1 MDHTLLPALR
11 QLLDGRY
18 SCRAFEPEPLD
29 RRVIE
34 GILAAAQRTPSWC
47 NTQPWQVTIVSGA
60 ALGKLSAALYA
71 RAAEGAAP
79 APDFPFPEAYRG
91 VYRER
96 RKVCGVQL
104 YQALGIGRDDRTRAK
119 EQSLENFRC
128 FGAPHAAFITSD
140 ASLGFY
146 GGLDCGLYVMSFLLA
161 AQASGV
167 ATIPQAAL
175 ATYADVVREH
185 LDFGDDRRL
194 ICGIAFGRGTAD
206 AAVNGYRTERAGID
220 EAVRWIA

>member
-1 MDHTLLPALR
+1 MEATMLPALR
-11 QLLDGRY
+11 QLLDARY

-29 RRVIE
+29 RAVIE
-34 GILAAAQRTPSWC
+34 SILAAAQRTPSWC
-47 NTQPWQVTIVSGA
+47 NTQPWQVTVVSGS
-60 ALGKLSAALYA
+60 ALAQLSAALYA
-71 RAAEGAAP
+71 KAAAGDP
-79 APDFPFPEAYRG
+79 PTPDFPFPDAYLG
-91 VYRER
+91 VYRDR

-104 YQALGIGRDDRTRAK
+104 YQSLGIGRDDRARAR
-119 EQSLENFRC
+119 EQSLENFRF
-128 FGAPHAAFITSD
+128 FGAPHAAFITTD

-194 ICGIAFGRGTAD
+194 VCGIAFGRGVDD

-220 EAVRWIA
+220 EAVRWMA